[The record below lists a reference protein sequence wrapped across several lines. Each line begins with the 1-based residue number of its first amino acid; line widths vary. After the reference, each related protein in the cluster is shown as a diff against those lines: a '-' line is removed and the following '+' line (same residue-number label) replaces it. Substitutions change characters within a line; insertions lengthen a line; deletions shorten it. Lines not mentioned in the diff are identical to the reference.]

1 MYRSFWL
8 FLAVIFSY
16 CVYAENDIEKKVHL
30 RLCIFGDIQPQTL
43 EPVRPDNTAKLLK
56 KGTPLYYVQKAY
68 KLANSLGTDAYLI
81 TGDIANYN
89 EPGMYDLFR
98 KLYDD
103 SIQGMK
109 NPPLWFPVMGN
120 HDFWGTFWIK
130 SSHDGHGKLPETRA
144 KRKEIFCKHLKIKS
158 ANHHAVLNGYD
169 IIGYSIDGGIFFKPE
184 AVREVEA
191 MIKKAVARDAGKPII
206 LFAHNHTGHT
216 VRGSGSNHLFYKM
229 LSKYPQVIYFSGHTH
244 IPLEDEMTIHQKD
257 FTSVGTG
264 ALLNMEPGAKK
275 DFLPHTGRNL
285 GKNMLYVTIDDREV
299 VIRRYQL
306 RDDSEILDNG
316 KVWRLP
322 LPLEKNNFTYT
333 PEKRFK
339 ASPVFPRDAKL
350 EAACIYDKK
359 GVFEG
364 VRISGTA
371 ATHPNGVYC
380 YEIDVFEQQN
390 GEWVPRD
397 PVHKGKSVKKKI
409 LMFGDYYK
417 GRNFR
422 ENTFSGDI
430 LSKPGN
436 YIGFAFE
443 AGKTYRIDLRA
454 KDFFETYSAETLSNT
469 VSIPAKS
476 QKK

>member
-1 MYRSFWL
+1 M
-8 FLAVIFSY
+8 
-16 CVYAENDIEKKVHL
+16 
-30 RLCIFGDIQPQTL
+30 
-43 EPVRPDNTAKLLK
+43 
-56 KGTPLYYVQKAY
+56 
-68 KLANSLGTDAYLI
+68 
-81 TGDIANYN
+81 
-89 EPGMYDLFR
+89 LFR
-98 KLYDD
+98 
-103 SIQGMK
+103 S
-109 NPPLWFPVMGN
+109 
-120 HDFWGTFWIK
+120 
-130 SSHDGHGKLPETRA
+130 
-144 KRKEIFCKHLKIKS
+144 
-158 ANHHAVLNGYD
+158 
-169 IIGYSIDGGIFFKPE
+169 
-184 AVREVEA
+184 
-191 MIKKAVARDAGKPII
+191 
-206 LFAHNHTGHT
+206 
-216 VRGSGSNHLFYKM
+216 
-229 LSKYPQVIYFSGHTH
+229 
-244 IPLEDEMTIHQKD
+244 
-257 FTSVGTG
+257 
-264 ALLNMEPGAKK
+264 
-275 DFLPHTGRNL
+275 
-285 GKNMLYVTIDDREV
+285 
-299 VIRRYQL
+299 RYQL

-339 ASPVFPRDAKL
+339 ASPVFPGDAKL

-422 ENTFSGDI
+422 QKNFTGDI

-443 AGKTYRIDLRA
+443 SGKTYRIDLRA
-454 KDFFETYSAETLSNT
+454 KDFFGTYSTRTLSTT
-469 VSIPAKS
+469 VSVK
-476 QKK
+476 